1 VTKRKQNTEYT
12 NTMTSREEV
21 GFYTCNYPRK
31 TKKHLKKK
39 KNTPR
44 AHKYEKKDVSLWHE

>member
-39 KNTPR
+39 KNTLR